1 MLGHVDPPIL
11 ARNARA
17 CALPSRQ
24 EVAPMLVTLV
34 HVHVLPD
41 HVADFIEATGTN
53 HAGAVAEPGCFRFD
67 VLQAP
72 DDPTRFVLYE
82 AYRDAAAAAA
92 HKETAH
98 YLAWKAAVAGWMAE
112 PRRAEPFSGLLPV
125 HP

>member
-1 MLGHVDPPIL
+1 
-11 ARNARA
+11 
-17 CALPSRQ
+17 
-24 EVAPMLVTLV
+24 MLVTLV

-41 HVADFIEATGTN
+41 HVSDFIEATRPN
-53 HAGAVAEPGCFRFD
+53 HAGAVAEPGCLRFD

-98 YLAWKAAVAGWMAE
+98 YLAWRAVVAGWMAE
-112 PRRAEPFSGLLPV
+112 PRRAEPFSGLLPDF
-125 HP
+125 P

>member
-11 ARNARA
+11 ARTARA

-41 HVADFIEATGTN
+41 HVADFIETTRPN

-112 PRRAEPFSGLLPV
+112 PRRAEPFSGLLPAF
-125 HP
+125 P

>member
-1 MLGHVDPPIL
+1 
-11 ARNARA
+11 
-17 CALPSRQ
+17 
-24 EVAPMLVTLV
+24 MLVTLV

-41 HVADFIEATGTN
+41 HVADFIEATRPN

-92 HKETAH
+92 HEGEIVLLAPACSSFDQFESYEHRGRVFKE
-98 YLAWKAAVAGWMAE
+98 LVAA
-112 PRRAEPFSGLLPV
+112 RRSR
-125 HP
+125 

>member
-1 MLGHVDPPIL
+1 MLGHGDPPIL

-17 CALPSRQ
+17 CALRSRQ
-24 EVAPMLVTLV
+24 EVATMLVTLV

-41 HVADFIEATGTN
+41 HVADFIEATRPN

-92 HKETAH
+92 HKGTAH

>member
-1 MLGHVDPPIL
+1 
-11 ARNARA
+11 
-17 CALPSRQ
+17 
-24 EVAPMLVTLV
+24 MLVTLV
-34 HVHVLPD
+34 HVQVLPD
-41 HVADFIEATGTN
+41 HVADFIEATRPN

-98 YLAWKAAVAGWMAE
+98 YLAWRDQAADWMAE
-112 PRRAEPFSGLLPV
+112 PRQGVRYDGLFPAFD
-125 HP
+125 